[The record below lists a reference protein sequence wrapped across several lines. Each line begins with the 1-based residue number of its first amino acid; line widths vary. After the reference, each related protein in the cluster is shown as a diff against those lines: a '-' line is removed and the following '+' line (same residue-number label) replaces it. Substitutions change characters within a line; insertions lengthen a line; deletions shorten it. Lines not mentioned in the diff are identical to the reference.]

1 MPYEEEDTCQQK
13 MNCTCVTQRHTH
25 VCGLCLCVCAHK
37 CTARGTRLGLHSG
50 NANGLSNSTQENT
63 FYMT

>member
-25 VCGLCLCVCAHK
+25 VCGLCLCVRAQMYSTRN
-37 CTARGTRLGLHSG
+37 TARSAQWECQRP
-50 NANGLSNSTQENT
+50 
-63 FYMT
+63 